1 MSGEVVSDDHS
12 LLIQLSIE
20 ELPSLCSSILGPQE
34 GAVGNRL
41 VSFQLVALKH

>member
-20 ELPSLCSSILGPQE
+20 DFPVCAHQAVASSDHWGVLLATGLCHFS
-34 GAVGNRL
+34 RL
-41 VSFQLVALKH
+41 L